1 MLQLPGDSEGPAH
14 TGKPSRLGGGGK
26 VPPSQGG
33 ADAPSSGPLAA
44 PRAAGAAGGPG
55 VASELGPAGLSIPT
69 TRPPGRPSASG
80 QQRRD
85 TNKCLSTLAPFV
97 PKLLK
102 DQVVQDDARYR
113 GFDGGEDQDL
123 AAASGRMQPV
133 MQERHMS
140 MMIAD
145 VKGFTKLTEI
155 LSKKGG
161 RAGTGGAVEGDR
173 GWTGVVQLL

>member
-1 MLQLPGDSEGPAH
+1 M
-14 TGKPSRLGGGGK
+14 
-26 VPPSQGG
+26 
-33 ADAPSSGPLAA
+33 
-44 PRAAGAAGGPG
+44 
-55 VASELGPAGLSIPT
+55 
-69 TRPPGRPSASG
+69 
-80 QQRRD
+80 
-85 TNKCLSTLAPFV
+85 

-113 GFDGGEDQDL
+113 GFDGGEEQDL

-161 RAGTGGAVEGDR
+161 RTRTGGTAGGGRGQGGGGPFAVRLCAGMVCGR
-173 GWTGVVQLL
+173 GGQSINPMALLGTSA